1 MEGMCE
7 IYLETLLDIGS
18 LDNPTDRSIQ
28 QEVGIG
34 VSARITQTF
43 PPIKH
48 LQAPGRNFN
57 TITKFFHEIHHGKC
71 MFVDPFTDKMTIWVP
86 NNEVHKL

>member
-1 MEGMCE
+1 MNTCSLYIYLSRISNVLEIIPCLEVSEVNKKVGIEGMCE

-34 VSARITQTF
+34 VPARITQSS

-48 LQAPGRNFN
+48 LQAPGRNF
-57 TITKFFHEIHHGKC
+57 
-71 MFVDPFTDKMTIWVP
+71 
-86 NNEVHKL
+86 